1 MSNHD
6 TLKELLNHLDTAS
19 PKQAAILS
27 HVYLHQHVH
36 HSGLPVNAV
45 KTSLN
50 LQSSS
55 AIQTLCTKGI
65 LIQKKEEFIPESSDV
80 KDSLARRDESL
91 LTMTME
97 QQHAHAMIHSALH
110 AKETKTFLLHG
121 ITGSGKT
128 LVYIQAIRSALSLD
142 KDCLLLV
149 PEISLTPQ
157 LVDRF
162 SATFGDLI
170 AVLHSKMTNQE
181 RYEHWRKIRSGKA
194 RIVIGARVCFVRTI
208 S

>member
-1 MSNHD
+1 MGEALKAGIPRGMTPQSVMHVELTNRPTPDELRSMQKRAPKRAALLGLLMDHSGPLTEVYLEKMLKTGSVSDQLDALENAGVILTKRNIEPSSKPRMQSMLYVSDALMSNHD

-65 LIQKKEEFIPESSDV
+65 LIQKK
-80 KDSLARRDESL
+80 KSL
-91 LTMTME
+91 
-97 QQHAHAMIHSALH
+97 
-110 AKETKTFLLHG
+110 FLNH
-121 ITGSGKT
+121 
-128 LVYIQAIRSALSLD
+128 R
-142 KDCLLLV
+142 
-149 PEISLTPQ
+149 
-157 LVDRF
+157 
-162 SATFGDLI
+162 
-170 AVLHSKMTNQE
+170 M
-181 RYEHWRKIRSGKA
+181 
-194 RIVIGARVCFVRTI
+194 
-208 S
+208 